1 MPSTLRPV
9 RRDRPSQG
17 PDAELGRSLPAA
29 CNAAPRS
36 KKDLRFFDM
45 DFEKFHRK
53 ESGRIL
59 STLIRLL
66 GDFDLAEETLQE
78 AYLVALHKWPI
89 EGTPANPRAWL
100 ISTARHKAI
109 DRIRRR
115 QRFAEKS
122 EEIARSAELE
132 LRPSNDAGDEMLPD
146 DRLRLIFTCCHP
158 ALPVE
163 ARVALTLRTVCGITT
178 DEVSK
183 AFLVPNAVMAKRLVR
198 AKNKIRDAGIAYRVP
213 RQEELA
219 DRLDAVMLVVYLI
232 FNEGYLASSGDT
244 LIRRELC
251 GEAIRLARILCELL
265 PQEPEVRALLGLM
278 LLHDSRRD
286 ARVSAEGELVLL
298 EEQDRSLWHAEQIR
312 EGTELTQ
319 SALRQGASG
328 VYALQASIAAL
339 HANAK
344 AAKETDW
351 AQIAGLY
358 DLLVGENPS
367 AVIEVN
373 RAVAVAMA
381 RSPEAGLGLL
391 DELEKREELAEF
403 HLLPAARADLLRR
416 LGRWSEA
423 AEQYR
428 TALALATNDI
438 ERRFLRRRLAETESA
453 KGS

>member
-1 MPSTLRPV
+1 M
-9 RRDRPSQG
+9 
-17 PDAELGRSLPAA
+17 
-29 CNAAPRS
+29 
-36 KKDLRFFDM
+36 DLER
-45 DFEKFHRK
+45 FHR
-53 ESGRIL
+53 EQGGRIL

-66 GDFDLAEETLQE
+66 GDFDLAEEALQE
-78 AYLVALHKWPI
+78 AYVVALQKWPA
-89 EGTPANPRAWL
+89 EGMPSNPRAWL
-100 ISTARHKAI
+100 VSTARHKAI
-109 DRIRRR
+109 DRIRRG
-115 QRFAEKS
+115 QRFAQRS
-122 EEIARSAELE
+122 DEIARTAELE
-132 LRPSNDAGDEMLPD
+132 TRPEQDAAEYDDDEEMLRD

-178 DEVSK
+178 EEVSK
-183 AFLVPNAVMAKRLVR
+183 SFLVPNAVMAKRLVR

-265 PQEPEVRALLGLM
+265 PREAEVRALLGLM

-286 ARVSAEGELVLL
+286 ARATADGDLVVL
-298 EEQDRSLWHAEQIR
+298 EEQDRSLWHVEQIR

-319 SALRQGASG
+319 AALRGGATG

-344 AAKETDW
+344 SAKETDW
-351 AQIAGLY
+351 AQIAHLY
-358 DLLVGENPS
+358 DLLVRVNPS

-381 RSPEAGLGLL
+381 RSCEEGLVLL
-391 DELEKREELAEF
+391 DKLGARDELAEF
-403 HLLPAARADLLRR
+403 HLLPAARADLFRR
-416 LGRWSEA
+416 LARWDEA
-423 AEQYR
+423 AEAYR
-428 TALALATNDI
+428 VALGLTANDI
-438 ERRFLRRRLAETESA
+438 ERRFLLRRLVEVESA
-453 KGS
+453 RGS